1 MIWLR
6 HDEIFSETEI
16 LTADIYGTLHSPE
29 LYFVQHHCFKPKYE
43 KNAEQCVR
51 RCKRD
56 RVNSSEARAAVRRF
70 GIRNQAPIDKAR
82 YLKVDRHP
90 TMYSKKESSTT

>member
-56 RVNSSEARAAVRRF
+56 RVNSSEARAERRF
-70 GIRNQAPIDKAR
+70 GIRNQTPIEPIDKAS
-82 YLKVDRHP
+82 Y
-90 TMYSKKESSTT
+90 